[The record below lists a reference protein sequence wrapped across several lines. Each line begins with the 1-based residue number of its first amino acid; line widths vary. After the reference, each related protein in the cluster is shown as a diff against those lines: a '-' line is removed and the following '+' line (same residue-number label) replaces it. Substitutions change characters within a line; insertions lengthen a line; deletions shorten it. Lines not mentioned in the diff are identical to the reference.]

1 MKEQNLQKQAS
12 RQSIIDTSIQKEVPK
27 IKILL
32 TGGNGM
38 LAYDF
43 IRTQSEK
50 FDIVAVDR
58 SECDITSFESV
69 IQCLALHEPDILLN
83 CAAYTAVD
91 DAEGIGMKMC
101 YEVNAL
107 GVHNLARATSAFG
120 TEFITISTDY
130 VFDGEKSEGYLP
142 SDECSPIGA
151 YGMSKYLGEKLALSE
166 NPRTIIVRT
175 SWLYG

>member
-58 SECDITSFESV
+58 
-69 IQCLALHEPDILLN
+69 
-83 CAAYTAVD
+83 
-91 DAEGIGMKMC
+91 
-101 YEVNAL
+101 
-107 GVHNLARATSAFG
+107 
-120 TEFITISTDY
+120 
-130 VFDGEKSEGYLP
+130 
-142 SDECSPIGA
+142 
-151 YGMSKYLGEKLALSE
+151 
-166 NPRTIIVRT
+166 
-175 SWLYG
+175 